1 MKYFSE
7 CKTIEDVKSTYRKL
21 AMKLHPDCGGSAQ
34 AFTEMSAEYKVAFER
49 FKNVFRNKDGETY
62 EKENTENPEMFKDI
76 IDKIIHFEDVKIEII
91 GTWIWVS
98 GNTRPYADELKSLNF
113 HWCRNKVAWSFHTEP
128 FKRRRGKTVG
138 RTACLLLLRI
148 WSETL
153 KATKSIL
160 YENINSKNNN
170 QG

>member
-7 CKTIEDVKSTYRKL
+7 CKTIEDVKSLYRKL

-49 FKNVFRNKDGETY
+49 LKNVFRNKDGETY
-62 EKENTENPEMFKDI
+62 EKENTTENPEMFKDI

-128 FKRRRGKTVG
+128 FKRRRGKNTTLDDIRRKYG
-138 RTACLLLLRI
+138 TAEIKTQSRARL
-148 WSETL
+148 
-153 KATKSIL
+153 A
-160 YENINSKNNN
+160 
-170 QG
+170 